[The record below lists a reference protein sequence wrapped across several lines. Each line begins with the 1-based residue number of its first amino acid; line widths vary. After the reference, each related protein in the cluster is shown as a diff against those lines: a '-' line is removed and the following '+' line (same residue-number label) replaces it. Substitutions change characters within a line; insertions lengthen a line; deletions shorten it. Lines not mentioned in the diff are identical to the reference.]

1 MKKLKNKIP
10 VGLLGAT
17 GMVGQKLVCLL
28 KNHPWFKVAY
38 LAASEKSAG
47 KTYNQA
53 VKGRW
58 LQKEKIPKAV
68 SKLNVYSIEKDI
80 KIIAEKCSFVFSAFE
95 ADKELIKKIEE
106 TRFNMTFDVILGLVG
121 YFLIYYANLQ
131 MSEMNIMF
139 FVVLIIWLIMEFWGY
154 YAFKIRGGNQHWN

>member
-1 MKKLKNKIP
+1 MTTKMDKNNW
-10 VGLLGAT
+10 A
-17 GMVGQKLVCLL
+17 
-28 KNHPWFKVAY
+28 
-38 LAASEKSAG
+38 
-47 KTYNQA
+47 
-53 VKGRW
+53 
-58 LQKEKIPKAV
+58 
-68 SKLNVYSIEKDI
+68 I
-80 KIIAEKCSFVFSAFE
+80 KIWNDGEYFDLWHVNHFLAGILLALAGILIGMDYWVNFSIALFLMLGWEIFE
-95 ADKELIKKIEE
+95 IIKKIEE